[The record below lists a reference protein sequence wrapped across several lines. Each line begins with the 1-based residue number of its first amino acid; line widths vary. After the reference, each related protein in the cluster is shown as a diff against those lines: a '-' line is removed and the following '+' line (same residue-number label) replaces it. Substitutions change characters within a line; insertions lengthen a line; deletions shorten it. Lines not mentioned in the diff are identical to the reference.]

1 MSEETIIEE
10 LERSQ
15 LPETASQLARE
26 GFRLVQMM
34 GTPREDHI
42 EVMVSFDRD
51 YALRNFR
58 VQVPR
63 DDLTLPSITKP
74 FLAAFTY
81 ENELQDLFG
90 IKVTDLALDYE
101 GNFLRARM
109 PHPMAEMVDPKVATK
124 KTAPAAAKSK
134 PVAEAEKQGKTVKTI
149 PLSGIQCETAPDID
163 KPKSDSQS

>member
-15 LPETASQLARE
+15 LPETASQLAQK

-42 EVMVSFDRD
+42 EVMVSFDCN

-90 IKVTDLALDYE
+90 IKVTDLALDYQ
-101 GNFLRARM
+101 GNFLRTRM
-109 PHPMAEMVDPKVATK
+109 PHPMAEMVDPKVSPN
-124 KTAPAAAKSK
+124 KTTPTKSK

-163 KPKSDSQS
+163 NPKKDFQS